1 MYQNRVESTK
11 FIPSFTFSI
20 DCKWDGLESLLSNY
34 GPPGLMFESLELDYQ
49 YSIFRN
55 KTLQKTQQ

>member
-1 MYQNRVESTK
+1 MYQNTVESTK

-20 DCKWDGLESLLSNY
+20 DCKWDGLESLLSNS
-34 GPPGLMFESLELDYQ
+34 GPPGLMFESLELDQ